1 MKPECMP
8 GMVMPGCA
16 TTVPSRSQIG
26 PPIIELA
33 LIVVIVLSTYVL
45 FIFIW
50 RYLQRGRIASYQA
63 LPDLL
68 GHAAHALGMIGM
80 ALLMIGTVA
89 SIGPLVSYVVAFGVF
104 ALLFLVRLIA
114 GWSSRDRRADG
125 WHFFINAS
133 MAYMFSA
140 TNIAVVTA
148 ACLIF
153 YVCFIGLS
161 VRSSRSSLEGR
172 GGGLR
177 ESPSLRLLGV
187 NGDIT
192 IAVSMMLMLTVT
204 QWPQWFT

>member
-1 MKPECMP
+1 MP

-50 RYLQRGRIASYQA
+50 RYLQRGHIASYQT

-80 ALLMIGTVA
+80 ALLMIGTVTT
-89 SIGPLVSYVVAFGVF
+89 IGPLVAYLVAFGAF
-104 ALLFLVRLIA
+104 AVLFLVRLTV
-114 GWSSRDRRADG
+114 GGSSRDRRAES

-140 TNIAVVTA
+140 TNIAAITA
-148 ACLIF
+148 ACLVI

-161 VRSSRSSLEGR
+161 ARTSRSSLEGR
-172 GGGLR
+172 GGGLQ